1 MQLCVSSPKKARA
14 VFSTSPDDVLDQ
26 LKTKHQSPAKILKE
40 SLLYG
45 SINQIQVPYLKHTFP
60 STKTPFLEQ
69 LAQGRHALTLIS
81 SDAFYHQ
88 ITFPKKGNISERK
101 YSLICQKNRNNT
113 IRSFYSGNLRRQ
125 SSDPYR

>member
-1 MQLCVSSPKKARA
+1 
-14 VFSTSPDDVLDQ
+14 VFSKLMFQGKVHAAMRFLTEEGQGSLLNITDDVLDQ
-26 LKTKHQSPAKILKE
+26 LKTKHQSPSEILKE

-45 SINQIQVPYLKHTFP
+45 PINQIQVPYLKHTFP

-101 YSLICQKNRNNT
+101 YSLICQILLFWKPT
-113 IRSFYSGNLRRQ
+113 SPIV
-125 SSDPYR
+125 